1 VKEIVIATKNAGKVR
16 EFAAM
21 FAKRGIEVK
30 SLLDFPDVPDV
41 EETGSTFVENAK
53 LKAEAVCQRLQRPVI
68 ADDSGLAVDALGGR
82 PGVHSARY
90 AGEDKNDARNIAKLL
105 HELDGVPMEKRTA
118 RFHCALAVAIPG
130 QSTAIVEGTC
140 DGYIAEAPRGE
151 GGFGYDPVF
160 YLPERGKTMAELTPE
175 EKNAISHRAKA
186 LEKLNEQWDEIM
198 GEKGRTE

>member
-1 VKEIVIATKNAGKVR
+1 MKEIVIATKNAGKAR
-16 EFAAM
+16 EFAAL
-21 FAKRGIEVK
+21 FAKRGIRVK

-41 EETGSTFVENAK
+41 EETGSTFAENAI
-53 LKAEAVCQRLQRPVI
+53 LKAEAVLQRLQRPVI

-105 HELDGVPMEKRTA
+105 RELDGVPMEQRTA

-130 QSTAIVEGTC
+130 RPTAVVEATC

-160 YLPERGKTMAELTPE
+160 YLPERGKTMAELTSE
-175 EKNAISHRAKA
+175 EKNEISHRAKA
-186 LEKLNEQWDEIM
+186 LAKLDEQWEEIVD
-198 GEKGRTE
+198 GKGRAE